1 MSRYYLNE
9 HGLEIYN
16 NIIKEKIAEFINFE
30 IKVVDYL
37 PLSGEEHVLYLV
49 KQSSETCV
57 EYLWVE
63 NKWEMIGTTQ
73 IDLFEY
79 AKIVDVNSSLALKA
93 DKSQLEDYATKNDT
107 SIFIIEENLQPYAKT
122 ADVNSSLN
130 AKQDI
135 IEDLE
140 IIRNNA
146 STAVQPDELS
156 IYATTE
162 SVNASLGIKANLT
175 YVDASLDN
183 KVNNSELEN
192 YYTKS
197 EVNTSLNEK
206 QNNISDLIEIRN
218 GATLGLTSIQNVL
231 MDGELIEVIDGTID
245 IPTVKGPKGDPGE
258 DGIGLKFEWAGTELG
273 IKRED
278 EENYT
283 YVDLRGP
290 QGDKGDTGEQGP
302 QGIQG
307 IQGPQGIQGI
317 QGPQGEVG
325 KGFKISKS
333 FTSIEEMEADDT
345 VEVGDLVIILTED
358 KKSEDYGKV
367 YLKDESGWSLVVD
380 MSVVGEQ
387 GIQGPE
393 GPQGPQGPQGE
404 KGPQGEQ
411 GPQGPQGPQGEKGP
425 QGEQGLPGEKGDKGD
440 TGETGPQGPQG
451 EQGPQ
456 GPQGEAGTSVNII
469 GSFENPSELPD
480 LGELG
485 DAYLINGELYV
496 WDGTNWINAGNIQ
509 GPQGYGVYV
518 AGTNTNSELIGTI
531 PGIKIGDHI
540 LDNGTG
546 DINRK
551 GNLYTVE
558 SISGGEL
565 NTTWVQKNITEINNT
580 DNVIIVACNT
590 ETGNNYV
597 LSQSTEWNTSNK
609 AYDALSSLINIETDG
624 SISNVS
630 DNMIMQIIDID
641 DSSNFNIY
649 KKSDSGEN
657 TVRFVIA
664 NSNTGVYFTYDS
676 TQAYYN
682 NNTMSVSTFT
692 DDNDQV
698 KTTLYGALSSNR
710 HLYPDSWKWK
720 SATSVNSNVK
730 PYNFIFF
737 VKTETSTGSVVI
749 VSDDYISLI
758 GPTGPQGPKGDSVD
772 TYTKSEIDSKLELK
786 QDLLTA
792 GKNITITDNA
802 EIKTNNYILA
812 NSFIQEYKS
821 FNQSTDPNENYV
833 KVDGTRGMCIGN
845 DLNRID
851 FIIPTLEDYSLQNK
865 AISVDVVLRSVNA
878 DLSVTLTGDY
888 IMTDS
893 TSEVYIS
900 NGKIGLFHCIYTP
913 IVGKWIVTY
922 FQQS

>member
-9 HGLEIYN
+9 HGLETYN

-79 AKIVDVNSSLALKA
+79 AKTADVNSSLALKA

-107 SIFIIEENLQPYAKT
+107 SIFITEENLQPYAKT

-231 MDGELIEVIDGTID
+231 MDGELIEVIDGTVD

-258 DGIGLKFEWAGTELG
+258 NGIGLKFEWAGTELG

-283 YVDLRGP
+283 YVDLQGP
-290 QGDKGDTGEQGP
+290 QGDKGDTGE
-302 QGIQG
+302 
-307 IQGPQGIQGI
+307 QGPQGIQGI

-333 FTSIEEMEADDT
+333 FTSIEEMEADVT

-358 KKSEDYGKV
+358 KKVEDYGKV
-367 YLKDESGWSLVVD
+367 YLKDESGWSFVVD

-411 GPQGPQGPQGEKGP
+411 GI

-558 SISGGEL
+558 SIGGGEL
-565 NTTWVQKNITEINNT
+565 NTTWVQKNITEINDT
-580 DNVIIVACNT
+580 DDVIIVACNT
-590 ETGNNYV
+590 ETGDNYV

-609 AYDALSSLINIETDG
+609 AYDAQSSLINIEADG
-624 SISNVS
+624 SILNSNVNDS
-630 DNMIMQIIDID
+630 MIMHIVDING
-641 DSSNFNIY
+641 SSNFNIY

-664 NSNTGVYFTYDS
+664 NSNTGVYFTYDPS
-676 TQAYYN
+676 QEYYY
-682 NNTMSVSTFT
+682 NNTMSSGPHEDAAGQVLYCEISSSTSRF
-692 DDNDQV
+692 
-698 KTTLYGALSSNR
+698 
-710 HLYPDSWKWK
+710 LYPYQNKWK
-720 SATSVNSNVK
+720 STTSVNSNVE

-737 VKTETSTGSVVI
+737 VKSETSAGSVVI
-749 VSDDYISLI
+749 VSEDYISLI

-772 TYTKSEIDSKLELK
+772 AYTKSEIDSKLELK

-821 FNQSTDPNENYV
+821 FNQSADPNENYV
-833 KVDGTRGMCIGN
+833 KVDGTCGMCIGN

-865 AISVDVVLRSVNA
+865 AISVDVVLRSVNVY
-878 DLSVTLTGDY
+878 LSVALTGDY
-888 IMTDS
+888 IMTAS
-893 TSEVYIS
+893 TTGVDIP
-900 NGKIGLFHCIYTP
+900 NGKIGLFRCIYTP